1 MPPEQLFA
9 DADRADSPV
18 IGVYVMFVITLILA
32 AAIFFLVLG
41 FGGSTGE
48 PAPSPTIDSN
58 QSAQELNFTVTGGDS
73 FSTHASGV
81 DAEVNVKDTNDSNN
95 IGTAEFDEIPIDMG
109 DRDVNDTLEIGIGEI
124 DDVTVEYYSDIP
136 GDVVNVDEGF
146 SFEINDE
153 TGDGEDY
160 EIIDWEV
167 EIVWKPDAGFP
178 WQVIYSDSS

>member
-1 MPPEQLFA
+1 MPPKQLFA

-18 IGVYVMFVITLILA
+18 IGVYVMFAIALLSA
-32 AAIFFLVLG
+32 AAIFFLVFG

-48 PAPSPTIDSN
+48 TAPSPAINSN

-73 FSTHASGV
+73 FSTGSAV
-81 DAEVNVKDTNDSNN
+81 NAEVEVKDTNDSNN
-95 IGTAEFDEIPIDMG
+95 SGTAKFDEISIDTG
-109 DRDVNDTLEIGIGEI
+109 DRDVNNTLEIGIGEI
-124 DDVTVEYYSDIP
+124 DDVTVEYDSDIP
-136 GDVVNVDEGF
+136 GNVVNVGEGF

-167 EIVWKPDAGFP
+167 EILWKPDAGFQ

>member
-1 MPPEQLFA
+1 MPPKQLFA

-18 IGVYVMFVITLILA
+18 IGVYVMFAIALVFA
-32 AAIFFLVLG
+32 AAVFFFAFG

-48 PAPSPTIDSN
+48 TTPNPTIELN
-58 QSAQELNFTVTGGDS
+58 RSAQELNFTVTGGDS
-73 FSTHASGV
+73 FSTHMSGV

-167 EIVWKPDAGFP
+167 EILWQPDAGIP
-178 WQVIYSDSS
+178 WQAIYSDSS